1 MPETAKRYGL
11 EINDF
16 VDEDVAF
23 NFKEFF
29 RVDETETF
37 IHKKEVDN
45 FLLKILRE
53 FAINEDIET
62 PVELN
67 LKTRLM
73 GSKALFDSMDLV
85 SFIVEVE
92 ENLNE
97 KFNLNFLKRIFTC

>member
-1 MPETAKRYGL
+1 MK
-11 EINDF
+11 
-16 VDEDVAF
+16 
-23 NFKEFF
+23 
-29 RVDETETF
+29 
-37 IHKKEVDN
+37 KKEVDN

-67 LKTRLM
+67 LKTRLI

-97 KFNLNFLKRIFTC
+97 KFNLNLELANEKAMSRSSSPFISIESITSNIIENS

>member
-1 MPETAKRYGL
+1 MK
-11 EINDF
+11 
-16 VDEDVAF
+16 
-23 NFKEFF
+23 
-29 RVDETETF
+29 
-37 IHKKEVDN
+37 KKEVDN

-97 KFNLNFLKRIFTC
+97 KFNLNLELANEKAMSRSSSPFISIESLSSYIIENS

>member
-1 MPETAKRYGL
+1 MK
-11 EINDF
+11 
-16 VDEDVAF
+16 
-23 NFKEFF
+23 
-29 RVDETETF
+29 
-37 IHKKEVDN
+37 KKELDN
-45 FLLKILRE
+45 FLLKTLRE

-67 LKTRLM
+67 LKTRLI

-97 KFNLNFLKRIFTC
+97 KFNVNLELANESAMSRRSSPFKSIESLSSYIIESS